1 MAFLCLTVNLLTFSY
16 LGQAQSAYYTKT
28 ARTVTTSLASDGF
41 YEFLPPGY
49 DPNGTTTYPLMVFLH
64 GSGEVGNG
72 KSDISTVLRNGPPK
86 LINAGTFPT
95 SFTVG
100 GKTFSFIVIA
110 PQFKYWPGSYDA
122 DGMVQYAIQ
131 HYKVNTNRIYITGLS
146 MGGGVTWDYAI
157 TPDLTPKVAAILT
170 VAGAEGLDATT
181 AQTIAS
187 ANLPVYATHNLNDP
201 TVQSY
206 YTVDN
211 VNFINNSHPP
221 PTPRAVATI
230 FNANVHDAWTKTYD
244 PAFLNPDIG
253 NLNAYQW
260 MLQYSKGTAAVP
272 LPVTLSAYSATLSA
286 DQSQVAVNWT
296 TAFEQNNRYFVLQR
310 SGDGQQYINLDTIAA
325 TNEASGHSYSYTD
338 LSPLPGNDFYRLTQV
353 DLDGK
358 TTVFRVLSVTISA
371 ETRSTLRLGPNPA
384 DNTLY
389 LKFAHAGQGTL
400 AVSVSDV
407 QGKILKSW
415 KFQKQETVWDQAI
428 DLSNLP
434 AGNYF
439 IRLQTGKYN
448 TVQQF
453 VKK

>member
-1 MAFLCLTVNLLTFSY
+1 MAFLCLTVYLLSCPAV
-16 LGQAQSAYYTKT
+16 GHAQAYYTKT
-28 ARTVTTSLASDGF
+28 ARSVTTSLASDGF

-72 KSDISTVLRNGPPK
+72 GSDISTVLRNGPPK

-157 TPDLTPKVAAILT
+157 TPDLVHNVAAILT

-187 ANLPVYATHNLNDP
+187 ANLPVYATHNQDDP
-201 TVQSY
+201 TVQSF

-221 PTPRAVATI
+221 PTPRAIDTI
-230 FNANVHDAWTKTYD
+230 FNVSGHDSWTKTYD
-244 PAFLNPDIG
+244 PAFLNPRIG
-253 NLNAYQW
+253 NLNVYQW
-260 MLQYSKGTAAVP
+260 MLSYSKGGSTI
-272 LPVTLSAYSATLSA
+272 LPVTLSAYSAALSA
-286 DQSQVAVNWT
+286 DQSQVTVSWT
-296 TAFEQNNRYFVLQR
+296 TTMEENNRYFILQR
-310 SGDGQQYINLDTIAA
+310 SGDGQQYTDLDTIAA
-325 TNEASGHSYSYTD
+325 ANLASGHAYSYTD
-338 LSPLPGNDFYRLTQV
+338 AAPLPGNDLYRLAQV

-358 TTVFRVLSVTISA
+358 TTLFRVLSVTV
-371 ETRSTLRLGPNPA
+371 STENRPSLRLGPNPA

-389 LKFAHAGQGTL
+389 LRFVQPGQGML
-400 AVSVSDV
+400 ALSLSDV
-407 QGKILKSW
+407 GGKILRSW
-415 KFQKQETVWDQAI
+415 KFQKQTTGWDQAI
-428 DLSNLP
+428 DLGNLP

-439 IRLQTGKYN
+439 IRLQSGNYN

-453 VKK
+453 IKK